1 MEYTKKIFTYIG
13 FTLDIVIVVSIAIML
28 ILARQVVVFAKA
40 MMVDIIRLRAI
51 KTFRE
56 KLFVKFLKRDL
67 YYIKEYSTGLYNN
80 IINLEVDNIG
90 KAIVLPLEN
99 ISSLILL
106 LSYITLML
114 IISIKATLLVLF
126 FMIITGFLI
135 KNILYYI
142 EKTAS
147 KIIKINNRFSQNLI
161 DRLMAIK
168 LIRISNNIEKE
179 ESLNKQIL
187 GDQYTNNVK
196 LSWIQRIMD
205 STIEPMLLI
214 IAIPVIVIAIK
225 LNFPLAKLGIFIIVL
240 IGLSPF
246 LGQL

>member
-1 MEYTKKIFTYIG
+1 LPSTYAWNILKKIFIYLG
-13 FTLDIVIVVSIAIML
+13 LTLDIVIIVVFAIIL
-28 ILARQVVVFAKA
+28 IISRQVVVFAKA
-40 MMVDIIRLRAI
+40 MMIDIIRLRAI

-56 KLFVKFLKRDL
+56 KLFIKFLKRDL

-99 ISSLILL
+99 ISSIILL
-106 LSYITLML
+106 LSYLTLML

-126 FMIITGFLI
+126 FMIVTGFLI

-168 LIRISNNIEKE
+168 LIRISNNIGKE
-179 ESLNKQIL
+179 ALLNKKIL
-187 GDQYTNNVK
+187 GDQYTNSVK

-205 STIEPMLLI
+205 STIEPM
-214 IAIPVIVIAIK
+214 
-225 LNFPLAKLGIFIIVL
+225 
-240 IGLSPF
+240 
-246 LGQL
+246 